1 MLTENAKVVTI
12 VTVYDAQDLVQAGFT
27 ALGVAHFSSFQI
39 EGVGAHGE
47 RRSGLSGNKNVEYV
61 ILASEA
67 LASRLLDWVDRELLP
82 NYSSIA
88 YSTDAIASTTRP
100 LR

>member
-1 MLTENAKVVTI
+1 MLTEKAKVVTI
-12 VTVYDAQDLVQAGFT
+12 ITVFDAQDLVQTGFT
-27 ALGVAHFSSFQI
+27 ALGVAHFSSFHI

-47 RRSGLSGNKNVEYV
+47 RRSGLSANKNLEYV
-61 ILASEA
+61 VLASEA
-67 LASRLLDWVDRELLP
+67 LASSLLDWVDRELLP

-88 YSTDAIASTTRP
+88 YSTDAVASTARP